1 MKYILTILAI
11 IISIPTWSQGV
22 WERPDTEQPVTE
34 KKAKKT
40 SEEVENTIDTKY
52 MAGAV
57 PENNGKV
64 EWVLE
69 IDVPGKSS
77 TEIYNTMLAFLN
89 DFTKSDNQLEGSGV
103 SLVNKQD
110 HIIVASIKEWLVFKE
125 NFLMID
131 RSKFFY
137 TLMAY
142 CDNAKLKVVMNRIYY
157 RYEEERF
164 KGGHLYKAEE
174 WINDKNAL
182 NSKKN
187 KLIRGTSKFRCK
199 TIDRKDQVFE
209 MIQAAVLGKKSE

>member
-1 MKYILTILAI
+1 MKYTLTILAI
-11 IISIPTWSQGV
+11 LISIPTWSQGV
-22 WERPDTEQPVTE
+22 WERPDTEKPVTE
-34 KKAKKT
+34 KKEKKT
-40 SEEVENTIDTKY
+40 TEQDNNIIDEKY

-57 PENNGKV
+57 TENNGKV
-64 EWVLE
+64 EWTLD
-69 IDVPGKSS
+69 IDVPGKSAV
-77 TEIYNTMLAFLN
+77 EIYNIMLAFLN
-89 DFTKSDNQLEGSGV
+89 DFTKTDNQLEGSCV

-157 RYEEERF
+157 RYEEERI

-174 WINDKNAL
+174 WINDNNAL

-187 KLIRGTSKFRCK
+187 KLIRGTAKFRCK
-199 TIDRKDQVFE
+199 TIDRKDQIFE
-209 MIQAAVLGKKSE
+209 MIQAVVLDK